1 MVELYRQNAPYYF
14 DIFVTYFVMKDYKK
28 YLPYAAAIV
37 VFALLTMVYFSPLL
51 KGKELRQHDI
61 AMHKG
66 MSKEIADFRK
76 QHGTEPLW
84 TNSMFGGMPAYQIS
98 TLYPGN
104 WLGALDNLFKLYL
117 PHPGGYLF
125 LYCLGFFI
133 LLLCLD
139 VNTWLSIVGGITY
152 ALSTYFLSIIQ
163 AGHNSKANALGYLPA
178 LIGGIILLY
187 RHRYWL
193 GLAITALFTAMELN
207 CNHVQI
213 AYYGYMVIG
222 FVVIGYF
229 IHALQSKQ
237 MAGFL
242 KATVFLIVASLIGVL
257 PNAGN
262 LMTTNEYG
270 KLSNRGK
277 AELTINPDMSSN
289 KSMLSGGLDKDYATH
304 WSYGISETFSF
315 LIPDF
320 KGGGNAAI
328 GRVDAG
334 ALKKV
339 DPDYREMVSRS
350 DAYFGD
356 QPGLS
361 APDYIGAFII
371 VLAILGVF
379 IVRNPIKWPIIL
391 VTCLTVALG
400 WGRNFMW
407 LTSFFMDYVPGY
419 NKFRAVSM
427 IMIVAE
433 LTLPLL
439 AVLAVDRLLKI
450 KSWEE
455 KVKVF
460 STETSV
466 KKIIFYVT
474 GTVAFFCLLGLLA
487 PKMVNTFHAQYEESE
502 LIQEHIKAGY
512 PEAQAQNQ
520 AKLLLNQIEIARE
533 SMFKSDAGRSF
544 IFIALGFLVIFL
556 YFSNLIN
563 KYIALASLGVFIL
576 IDLYTVDQRYLN
588 SRSFVTKAEN
598 EEYIAGKSMADEE
611 ILKDTDPDYR
621 VLNLSV
627 NGPFDDAST
636 SYYHKSIGGYH
647 GAKLRRY
654 VDLIDFHLRPEINYL
669 YKNLSLTAANDSAL
683 NALMAS
689 LNVMNMLNTRY
700 FILPAGEH
708 GERAVPLRN
717 KQANGNSWFI
727 KTLVSAATPDSEI
740 VSMRRINTKTEAV
753 ISSKVFEENKL
764 KGTYSGEGTVV
775 LKSYAPNAL
784 EYESDS
790 KDGGFVVFSEIYY
803 AQGWN
808 ATIDGQA
815 APHYQVNYVLR
826 GMPVPAGKHKIEFK
840 FEPQT
845 YKTGNNIA
853 LAGSVLLLVTIAAGL
868 YMNRKRTVIVS

>member
-1 MVELYRQNAPYYF
+1 
-14 DIFVTYFVMKDYKK
+14 MKDFKK
-28 YLPYAAAIV
+28 YLPYVVAIV
-37 VFALLTMVYFSPLL
+37 VFAVLTLVYFSPLL

-66 MSKEIADFRK
+66 MSKEIVDFRK

-84 TNSMFGGMPAYQIS
+84 TNSMFGGMPAYQVS

-133 LLLCLD
+133 LLLCLN
-139 VNTWLSIVGGITY
+139 VNPWLAIIGSVTY
-152 ALSTYFLSIIQ
+152 ALSTYFLSIIL

-178 LIGGIILLY
+178 LLGGIILLY
-187 RHRYWL
+187 RNRYWL

-222 FVVIGYF
+222 FLILGYF
-229 IHALQSKQ
+229 IIALKNKQ
-237 MAGFL
+237 LPGFF
-242 KATVFLIVASLIGVL
+242 KATAFLVIASLIGIL

-289 KSMLSGGLDKDYATH
+289 KNVLSGGLDKDYATG

-328 GRVDAG
+328 GRVDAD

-339 DPDYREMVSRS
+339 DPEYRETVSRS

-371 VLAILGVF
+371 VLAILGIF
-379 IVRNPIKWPIIL
+379 IVENPIKWPIVF
-391 VTCLTVALG
+391 VTCLTIPLG
-400 WGRNFMW
+400 WGRNFMG

-439 AVLAVDRLLKI
+439 AMLAVDRLLKI

-460 STETSV
+460 SKELSI

-474 GTVAFFCLLGLLA
+474 GAVAFFCILCFIA
-487 PKMVNTFHAQYEESE
+487 PGAVNTFHSQYEESE
-502 LIQEHIKAGY
+502 LINEHIKAGY
-512 PEAQAQNQ
+512 PEAQAQTQ
-520 AKLLLNQIEIARE
+520 AKLMLNQIEIARE
-533 SMFKSDAGRSF
+533 AMFKSDAGRSV
-544 IFIALGFLVIFL
+544 IFIGLGFLLLFL
-556 YFSNLIN
+556 YFTNRIN
-563 KYIALASLGVFIL
+563 RNITLASLGIFTL

-588 SRSFVTKAEN
+588 SKSFVTKAEN
-598 EEYIAGKSMADEE
+598 EEYIAGKSLADEE

-621 VLNLSV
+621 VLNLTV
-627 NGPFDDAST
+627 GPFDDAST
-636 SYYHKSIGGYH
+636 SYYHKSVGGYH

-669 YKNLSLTAANDSAL
+669 YKNLSKTAASDSAL
-683 NALMAS
+683 NNLMAS
-689 LNVMNMLNTRY
+689 LNVLNMLNTRY
-700 FILPAGEH
+700 FILPAGEN
-708 GERAVPLRN
+708 GEKAVPLRN
-717 KQANGNSWFI
+717 KQANGNAWFVKNI
-727 KTLVSAATPDSEI
+727 IPSASADSEI
-740 VSMRRINTKTEAV
+740 VTMRRINTKTEAV
-753 ISSKVFEENKL
+753 VNRKVFDENKL
-764 KGTYSGEGTVV
+764 KGVYSGEGTVF

-808 ATIDGQA
+808 ASIDGQA
-815 APHYQVNYVLR
+815 VPHFQVNYVLR
-826 GMPVPAGKHKIEFK
+826 GMQVPAGKHKIEFK

-845 YKTGNNIA
+845 YKTGNTIA
-853 LAGSVLLLVTIAAGL
+853 LVGSILLLATIAAGL
-868 YMNRKRTVIVS
+868 YMNRKKTVIVS